1 MPVTHKE
8 LLIVST
14 TPGLVEALAGYEGL
28 SVVMA
33 QRPDLAIQLLSAARP
48 PQALYVEDT
57 RGTVDDLWEMVRTA
71 QRSNIPVFVGL
82 QSVALVQQDDFSD
95 AGVQVMTARD
105 ATSIAAW
112 LGAGLGA
119 RPLAS
124 AKGQVLIAVAGAKG
138 GIGKTRV
145 VADLAEGLLR
155 RGLRVL
161 VVDGDLSNS
170 GLIPTFRIPSGFASY
185 VQIRSDG
192 AAAWTTDNV
201 RRHIMVHES
210 SGIHFLLGSEQ
221 TADPQD
227 LQLPEWLA
235 LMQAVRGLHEYDVVL
250 LDTGP
255 EIKKRPYA
263 LIAARDGG
271 IVILPAPPGRKERTG
286 VANALQVFQRH
297 TPDLS
302 DRCYLLMMEPERS
315 VIVGV
320 DDVAPRFGELFPK
333 TRILG
338 TMPRAAKQV
347 SIADEDQDRYISPL
361 DVMPHSPF
369 SRAVH
374 ELVEVLCQELGL
386 NPRKPMPKSSLWH
399 RLRGNRPVLTP
410 SGTSAPRQ
418 SVEGAAVHL

>member
-1 MPVTHKE
+1 MSMHKE

-14 TPGLVEALAGYEGL
+14 TAGLVEALAGYEGL

-57 RGTVDDLWEMVRTA
+57 RGTVNDVWEMVRAA

-82 QSVALVQQDDFSD
+82 QSVALVQQDDFND
-95 AGVQVMTARD
+95 AGVQVTTARD
-105 ATSIAAW
+105 TATIAAW

-145 VADLAEGLLR
+145 VADLGEGLVR

-161 VVDGDLSNS
+161 VVDCDISNPA
-170 GLIPTFRIPSGFASY
+170 LVPTFRIPSGFASY
-185 VQIRSDG
+185 LQIRSDG

-201 RRHIMVHES
+201 RRHITVHEP

-221 TADPQD
+221 TADSLD

-255 EIKKRPYA
+255 DLKKRPYA
-263 LIAARDGG
+263 VVAARDGG
-271 IVILPAPPGRKERTG
+271 IVILPAPPNNAARTG

-302 DRCYLLMMEPERS
+302 ERCYLLMMEPERD
-315 VIVGV
+315 VVVGV
-320 DDVAPRFGELFPK
+320 DDVAPRFQELFPR

-338 TMPRAAKQV
+338 TMPRAARQI
-347 SIADEDQDRYISPL
+347 SIADESQDRYLSPL
-361 DVMPHSPF
+361 DVMPHSRY
-369 SRAVH
+369 SRAVY
-374 ELVEVLCQELGL
+374 ELVEVLCHELGL
-386 NPRKPMPKSSLWH
+386 TPRFPMPKSTWWQK
-399 RLRGNRPVLTP
+399 LRGNQPVLTP
-410 SGTSAPRQ
+410 ATRASRQ